1 MQAVEEKRSRWREK
15 AREEHLEA
23 LPLSA
28 AETVNR
34 VGL

>member
-1 MQAVEEKRSRWREK
+1 MQAVEEKRSRRRET
-15 AREEHLEA
+15 ARGDTET

-28 AETVNR
+28 AETVNH